1 MKILLTAVN
10 SKYIHS
16 NLAVYSLKAYHDAH
30 SDRKDTVELA
40 EYTIN
45 QLQEEIIKDI
55 YKKQPDVL
63 AFSCYI
69 WNIELIH
76 RMICELKKI
85 LPDTDI
91 WLGGPEVSYDAKE
104 VLKNHPQIKGVMI
117 GEGEQTFCEL
127 AACYENFD
135 KNCEKELLKVR
146 QICFRSQTGEI
157 VATPY
162 RELMN
167 MDELPFVYQDM
178 RVFEHK
184 IIYYESSRGCPFG
197 CSYCLSS
204 VSRSVRF
211 RSLPL
216 VFAELQIFLDAKVP
230 QVKFVDRTFNCNHE
244 RTLALLHF
252 LRTHDN
258 GVTNFHFEVAAD
270 LLNEAELA
278 EIAAM
283 REGLV
288 QLEIGVQSTNLQ
300 TIEAIDRTMNLEK
313 LKKVVASVH
322 SAGNVHQH
330 LDLIAGL
337 PYENL
342 ERFEQSFNDVYNMQP
357 DQLQLGFLKVLKG
370 SKMYQNA
377 KEYGIVYT
385 DTAPYE
391 VLYTK
396 WISYADVLTLKAVEE
411 MVELYYNSRQY
422 VQSLTYLREFFDTPY
437 AMFAYLA
444 DYYEKNG
451 LFAVKHSRMT
461 RYQHFYDAAKL
472 RIMQVQKAPDS
483 ADFSGTQAESGCEK
497 TKDMQ
502 MEAQLELFTE
512 LLIFDLYERENLK
525 TRPPFAPD
533 LQPYKNVIR
542 EMAVVYAMPKTAHF
556 ELLSERTLQK
566 AGISVDLPERNLKK
580 QTAQS
585 NPKVQI
591 SETQNQNTFRNR
603 RIWTAFDY
611 EKRSRLDY
619 GAAVY
624 PLVFEDTLE
633 DKKQ

>member
-69 WNIELIH
+69 WNIEMIH

-135 KNCEKELLKVR
+135 ENCEKELLKVR

-157 VATPY
+157 VTTPY

-270 LLNEAELA
+270 LLNDE
-278 EIAAM
+278 EIRLIRQM
-283 REGLV
+283 RPGLI
-288 QLEIGVQSTNLQ
+288 QLEIGVQSTNTD
-300 TIEAIDRTMNLEK
+300 TIREIRRTMRLEE
-313 LKKVVASVH
+313 VREHVARIKEK
-322 SAGNVHQH
+322 GNIHQH

-337 PYENL
+337 PYEDIK
-342 ERFEQSFNDVYNMQP
+342 SFRKSFDDVYSMRP

-370 SKMYQNA
+370 SYMQEMQQ
-377 KEYGIVYT
+377 EYELRYK
-385 DTAPYE
+385 DEPPYE
-391 VLYTK
+391 VLSTK
-396 WISYADVLTLKAVEE
+396 WLPYSDVIELKGIEE
-411 MVELYYNSRQY
+411 MVEIYYNSGQFTHVVEALVENYASAYQMYQDLWQY
-422 VQSLTYLREFFDTPY
+422 YEEHDYMGIQHRRSARYEIVLDFVKEKYPEQADVMRELLTYDYYLRENAKSRPEFAGEDATDKRFVRAFYEEEEKERKHLPGYEQFDRNQMRKMTHLEYFPH
-437 AMFAYLA
+437 MGKMLLF
-444 DYYEKNG
+444 DYK
-451 LFAVKHSRMT
+451 
-461 RYQHFYDAAKL
+461 
-472 RIMQVQKAPDS
+472 
-483 ADFSGTQAESGCEK
+483 
-497 TKDMQ
+497 
-502 MEAQLELFTE
+502 
-512 LLIFDLYERENLK
+512 
-525 TRPPFAPD
+525 
-533 LQPYKNVIR
+533 
-542 EMAVVYAMPKTAHF
+542 
-556 ELLSERTLQK
+556 
-566 AGISVDLPERNLKK
+566 
-580 QTAQS
+580 
-585 NPKVQI
+585 
-591 SETQNQNTFRNR
+591 FRNPLNQEARTCMIKKDSLER
-603 RIWTAFDY
+603 R
-611 EKRSRLDY
+611 
-619 GAAVY
+619 G
-624 PLVFEDTLE
+624 
-633 DKKQ
+633 

>member
-69 WNIELIH
+69 WNIEMIH

-135 KNCEKELLKVR
+135 ENCEKELLKVR

-270 LLNEAELA
+270 LLNDE
-278 EIAAM
+278 EIRLIRQM
-283 REGLV
+283 RPGLI
-288 QLEIGVQSTNLQ
+288 QLEIGVQSTNTD
-300 TIEAIDRTMNLEK
+300 TIREIRRTMRLEE
-313 LKKVVASVH
+313 VREHVARIKEK
-322 SAGNVHQH
+322 GNIHQH

-337 PYENL
+337 PYEDIK
-342 ERFEQSFNDVYNMQP
+342 SFRKSFDDVYNMRP

-370 SKMYQNA
+370 SYMQEMQQ
-377 KEYGIVYT
+377 EYELRYK
-385 DTAPYE
+385 DEPPYE
-391 VLYTK
+391 VLSTK
-396 WISYADVLTLKAVEE
+396 WLPYSDVIELKGIEE
-411 MVELYYNSRQY
+411 MVEIYYNSGQFTHVVEALVENYASAYQMYQDLWQY
-422 VQSLTYLREFFDTPY
+422 YEDHDYMGIQHRRSARYEIVQDFVKEKYPEQADVMRELLTYDYYLRENAKSRPEFAGEDATDKRFVRAFYEEEEKERKHLPGYEQFDRNQMRKMTHLEYFPH
-437 AMFAYLA
+437 MGKMLLF
-444 DYYEKNG
+444 DYK
-451 LFAVKHSRMT
+451 
-461 RYQHFYDAAKL
+461 
-472 RIMQVQKAPDS
+472 
-483 ADFSGTQAESGCEK
+483 
-497 TKDMQ
+497 
-502 MEAQLELFTE
+502 
-512 LLIFDLYERENLK
+512 
-525 TRPPFAPD
+525 
-533 LQPYKNVIR
+533 
-542 EMAVVYAMPKTAHF
+542 
-556 ELLSERTLQK
+556 
-566 AGISVDLPERNLKK
+566 
-580 QTAQS
+580 
-585 NPKVQI
+585 
-591 SETQNQNTFRNR
+591 FRNPLNQEARTCMIKKDSLER
-603 RIWTAFDY
+603 R
-611 EKRSRLDY
+611 
-619 GAAVY
+619 G
-624 PLVFEDTLE
+624 
-633 DKKQ
+633 